1 MEAEGACQKEEWESV
16 VCCEAGRRK
25 TEGSR
30 FSSKDRMGPFS
41 GVVVWWGGGVVGYE
55 SRLRC

>member
-30 FSSKDRMGPFS
+30 FSSKDIMGPFS
-41 GVVVWWGGGVVGYE
+41 GVVG
-55 SRLRC
+55 